1 MVFTNTGEYAGLAGL
16 LGCGGVSQ
24 QAGSGSDRATADAL
38 STCPRGSLCFRRRA
52 VLSALAG
59 ALRPGCPRAQ
69 RERGHP
75 PHTPPPASP
84 LWEPLAERM
93 HPGRALGEG
102 RPRLLR
108 GDCSREDHPKCPSD
122 VKRGVQVD
130 QAQKAEPSGS
140 AALGAGRAGAPRCRA
155 QQAEPPDLPQQV
167 PSLQPLQRGV
177 SIHPSAGSSQ
187 LALVF
192 SCAAT

>member
-1 MVFTNTGEYAGLAGL
+1 MPAWFPL
-16 LGCGGVSQ
+16 LQKTC
-24 QAGSGSDRATADAL
+24 RAL
-38 STCPRGSLCFRRRA
+38 S
-52 VLSALAG
+52 AG
-59 ALRPGCPRAQ
+59 WRTHAGVPPSSEGAGP
-69 RERGHP
+69 P
-75 PHTPPPASP
+75 SPHTPPASP

-130 QAQKAEPSGS
+130 QAQRAEPSGS

-177 SIHPSAGSSQ
+177 SIHPLAGSSQ

-192 SCAAT
+192 SCAATQSYLKLIFTKVKCKKNL